1 MKHLLA
7 ITLALALT
15 GATLAADGNGSNGP
29 MAGKRVTLN
38 VENHGGLGPV
48 SADGRTV
55 QVKSVTVKEHGP
67 CFVRFAYANGVEV
80 YYSGPYTAVVER

>member
-15 GATLAADGNGSNGP
+15 GAALAADNGNNGP
-29 MAGKRVTLN
+29 LAGKRVTLN

-48 SADGRTV
+48 SLDGRTV
-55 QVKSVTVKEHGP
+55 QVKSVTIKEHGP
-67 CFVRFAYANGVEV
+67 GFVRFAYTNGTEV